1 MSRYVFQDKCF
12 WDFPG
17 GPVVKTPPSIQSCQV
32 WSLVRELSS
41 HMLLGQ
47 KRKEKKRNIN
57 RSNIVTD
64 LIIVCVCVCVYIYIE
79 RERERERE
87 AKQVLLKLGL
97 CSPVPSIKEETE
109 FGVK

>member
-1 MSRYVFQDKCF
+1 MNRGAWWTTVHGVTKSRTRLKQ
-12 WDFPG
+12 
-17 GPVVKTPPSIQSCQV
+17 
-32 WSLVRELSS
+32 LST
-41 HMLLGQ
+41 H
-47 KRKEKKRNIN
+47 IC
-57 RSNIVTD
+57 
-64 LIIVCVCVCVYIYIE
+64 VCVCVCIYIYIYIERE

>member
-1 MSRYVFQDKCF
+1 MNLFIKDKY
-12 WDFPG
+12 
-17 GPVVKTPPSIQSCQV
+17 TNIYI
-32 WSLVRELSS
+32 
-41 HMLLGQ
+41 HM
-47 KRKEKKRNIN
+47 
-57 RSNIVTD
+57 
-64 LIIVCVCVCVYIYIE
+64 CVCVCIYIYIYIERE